1 MVVVCSD
8 TLARYLVV
16 ANRTALLAIA
26 LIAFLLAPIL
36 SCCGAQAATGD
47 AAPMS
52 ASHDCGHGRTVTPEP
67 TQNDH
72 ADCDGCEDCAPGAR
86 DVVQPPKTAD
96 VAVSVLPSAAEVDW
110 PVEAAM
116 VPVRFLRPPSTAPP
130 RTDPIRLHT
139 KITV

>member
-1 MVVVCSD
+1 M
-8 TLARYLVV
+8 
-16 ANRTALLAIA
+16 ANRNALIAIA

-47 AAPMS
+47 AEAVS
-52 ASHDCGHGRTVTPEP
+52 ASHDCGHGTAVTSEP
-67 TQNDH
+67 PQNDH

-96 VAVSVLPSAAEVDW
+96 IAVSVLPSAAIVDW
-110 PVEAAM
+110 PVEAPI
-116 VPVRFLRPPSTAPP
+116 VPVRFLKPPSTAPP
-130 RTDPIRLHT
+130 RTDPIRLYT